1 MQILQFYHCTSA
13 MSRQDTRMSNAKHK
27 QVTKAQ
33 IETLRYMT
41 GAISEM
47 PSSFINSRRSLIR
60 SGLVDANRDPVKTW
74 VERPTV
80 NAKGLA
86 MLA

>member
-1 MQILQFYHCTSA
+1 MT
-13 MSRQDTRMSNAKHK
+13 AKHK
-27 QVTKAQ
+27 QITKAQ

-60 SGLVDANRDPVKTW
+60 AGLVDANRDPVKTW

-86 MLA
+86 MLG